1 MAVRR
6 ALALTVAIV
15 LAAPAGAQELEEELV
30 YTWRLDGFLGA
41 VVGLFL
47 PNHGEGLLTLERL
60 GEGRRR
66 GELLVT
72 SRAEDTEDFFRY
84 GAEWEVPS
92 GRTLRA
98 WSEQRWRGEEKSK
111 EAEITDEDVIDVAT
125 AIFLLRRHPPEATQ
139 RLEIWSDGKLYPVR
153 VEPRESEWR
162 IFEGETVRV
171 RHLAVRAEQIPGRRV
186 WKGELDLWLA
196 GDPAAT
202 PVEILV
208 ARKAARVRLQLV
220 GHRSREK
227 AGETPASGEPGGRVA
242 P

>member
-1 MAVRR
+1 MAVLR

-15 LAAPAGAQELEEELV
+15 LAAPAGARELEEELV

-60 GEGRRR
+60 DEGRRR
-66 GELLVT
+66 GELLIT
-72 SRAEDTEDFFRY
+72 SRAEETEDFFRY
-84 GAEWEVPS
+84 GAEWEVAS

-98 WSEQRWRGEEKSK
+98 WSRQRWRGEEKSK
-111 EAEITDEDVIDVAT
+111 EAEIEDEDVIDVAT
-125 AIFLLRRHPPEATQ
+125 AIFLLRSHPPEETQ

-162 IFEGETVRV
+162 TFEGETVQV
-171 RHLAVRAEQIPGRRV
+171 RHLAVRPEQIPGRRV

-196 GDPAAT
+196 GDAAAT

-208 ARKAARVRLQLV
+208 AKKAARVRLQLI
-220 GHRSREK
+220 GRRSREK
-227 AGETPASGEPGGRVA
+227 AGESPASGEPGGRVA